1 MDNRNE
7 NLKSLLTNIRE
18 STGMSQ
24 RQMAKK
30 IGIHHSTLNDIEN
43 GKIQKIDITILIRLA
58 EELGI
63 DIKMLLSAAGYG
75 KIIYLLDDGSNKIE
89 KKATKNKDEKLI
101 QYQLSQ
107 AELLEEIR
115 KRAEK
120 VKGCRARLNSL
131 SIKLD
136 NYDSFKAL
144 WTTDK
149 INSEIK
155 DIYIELEGCAGKYDY
170 SFLPGKTSK

>member
-1 MDNRNE
+1 MSVISISE
-7 NLKSLLTNIRE
+7 CPNLCEI
-18 STGMSQ
+18 
-24 RQMAKK
+24 AV
-30 IGIHHSTLNDIEN
+30 IGTP
-43 GKIQKIDITILIRLA
+43 
-58 EELGI
+58 
-63 DIKMLLSAAGYG
+63 
-75 KIIYLLDDGSNKIE
+75 DDGSNKIE
-89 KKATKNKDEKLI
+89 KKATKNKDDKLI

-107 AELLEEIR
+107 AELLEEMR

-120 VKGCRARLNSL
+120 LKDCRARLNSL

-155 DIYIELEGCAGKYDY
+155 DIYIELKDCAGKYDY
-170 SFLPGKTSK
+170 SFLPGKTS